1 MISSKD
7 KWFEAW
13 DDYYAKSD
21 AKSERYHRELSE
33 AMQEHLIHEEYMDYL
48 HKVEQSGFD
57 SEEEYE
63 AYWKRAFKYYETE
76 TDQSIDR
83 L

>member
-1 MISSKD
+1 MVSSKD

-13 DDYYAKSD
+13 DDYYAKS
-21 AKSERYHRELSE
+21 ERYRRELTE
-33 AMQEHLIHEEYMDYL
+33 AMQEHLIHEKHMDYI

-57 SEEEYE
+57 SEQEYE